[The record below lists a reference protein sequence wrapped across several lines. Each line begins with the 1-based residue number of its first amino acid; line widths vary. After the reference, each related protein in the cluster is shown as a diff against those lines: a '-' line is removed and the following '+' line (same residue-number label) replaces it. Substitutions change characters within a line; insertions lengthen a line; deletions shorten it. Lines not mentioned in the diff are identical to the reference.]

1 MSGAVRSNEELW
13 GAGGDN
19 DITIITYTLSSSA
32 LLTFIL
38 VRMEPVLF
46 LQEGLD
52 VEDSEVPALDRR
64 HIWRFGVRDESLT
77 LGLFTV
83 FISS

>member
-1 MSGAVRSNEELW
+1 MS

-19 DITIITYTLSSSA
+19 DITISVVLLLTACSA
-32 LLTFIL
+32 LPLLTFIL

-52 VEDSEVPALDRR
+52 LEDSEVPGSSWTA
-64 HIWRFGVRDESLT
+64 FSLQYLEV
-77 LGLFTV
+77 LG
-83 FISS
+83 SC

>member
-52 VEDSEVPALDRR
+52 VEDSEAPDPSGPLWIRV
-64 HIWRFGVRDESLT
+64 
-77 LGLFTV
+77 
-83 FISS
+83 

>member
-1 MSGAVRSNEELW
+1 
-13 GAGGDN
+13 
-19 DITIITYTLSSSA
+19 
-32 LLTFIL
+32 
-38 VRMEPVLF
+38 MEPVLF